1 MGGHGDAATN
11 PQLHD
16 VSSYHAHGKSYMR
29 TAAILTIITIIEIAI
44 LYVPQIPHDLLPP
57 AMIIMAVV
65 KFAMVVG
72 LFMHLADDR
81 GVFKI
86 VFLSGLVLAVFTIT
100 VLGLMPSRH
109 WDVYGKTYSRLFTN
123 KSKLERME
131 PAKYFAAGQAKPK
144 KKAEEYEKMFA
155 STKDFSAGEKIFAS
169 KCVACH
175 GKNGEGMSGLGPNMT
190 DDCYK
195 NGPRVYDFMNVLL
208 NGVKGTAMVQMI
220 GTQLTDEE
228 GEQVALY
235 VRSLRG
241 KNVAGGKEC
250 EGEKAK

>member
-1 MGGHGDAATN
+1 MGSHGNPATN

-29 TAAILTIITIIEIAI
+29 TAAILTIITIFEIAI

-57 AMIIMAVV
+57 MMIGMAVV

-72 LFMHLADDR
+72 LFMHLADDANIFKL
-81 GVFKI
+81 VFI
-86 VFLSGLVLAVFTIT
+86 APLFMALAMILVT
-100 VLGLMPSRH
+100 GLMVSQH
-109 WDVYGKTYSRLFTN
+109 WDVYEKTYARLFTN
-123 KSKLERME
+123 KSKLERVD
-131 PAKYFAAGQAKPK
+131 PDKYFAASAAKPAK
-144 KKAEEYEKMFA
+144 SAEEYEKMFA
-155 STKDFSAGEKIFAS
+155 GTKDFSAGEKVFAS

-195 NGPRVYDFMNVLL
+195 NGGTVYDFVNVLT
-208 NGVKGTAMVQMI
+208 NGVKGTAMVAMI
-220 GTQLTDEE
+220 GSQLTAEE

-241 KNVAGGKEC
+241 KNVPGGKDC
-250 EGEKAK
+250 EGEKVK